1 VVSAIRSAS
10 QDPGKPEVADALDAA
25 IVSRHPSESV
35 VARKGQQEEAL
46 VSLALLNRR
55 AQTEGFQV

>member
-1 VVSAIRSAS
+1 
-10 QDPGKPEVADALDAA
+10 
-25 IVSRHPSESV
+25 V
-35 VARKGQQEEAL
+35 VARKRQQEEAL